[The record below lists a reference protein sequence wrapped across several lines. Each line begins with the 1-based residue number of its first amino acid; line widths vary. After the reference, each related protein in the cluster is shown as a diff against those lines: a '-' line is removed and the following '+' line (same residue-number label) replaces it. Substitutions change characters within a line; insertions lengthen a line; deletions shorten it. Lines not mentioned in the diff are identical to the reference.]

1 MSPPSVFISYAHEDA
16 DLARALAQAL
26 RRRECRVWIDEG
38 EMRIG
43 DSLIERIATAIR
55 EVEFVVALVSDASIE
70 SNWCKKE
77 LSLAITGGLGREGVK
92 VLPLRVGGV
101 EMPPALADT
110 YWLALDPSSVSAA
123 AARIK
128 KDAEAHLADEGRVQ
142 HVARP
147 VPGTSAKT
155 GPRRPDP
162 ERTSPEPGSAPEE
175 FEPINLAGIVREGV
189 GQPRNDRTPGS
200 ALYRIPLRLSRVPP
214 PDWTRLFEAN
224 WDRPPS
230 WTSMHRPG
238 ICRVSG
244 DTVVLDGTTMEELER
259 YHLKTLK
266 LALDVTNERYAEHLR
281 KTHEQERRKREER
294 EQHERDVD
302 DIARRLRFDDDE

>member
-1 MSPPSVFISYAHEDA
+1 MSGPSIFISYAHGDA
-16 DLARALAQAL
+16 DLSRALAQAL
-26 RRRECRVWIDEG
+26 RRRKCRVWIDEG
-38 EMRIG
+38 EMRVG

-55 EVEFVVALVSDASIE
+55 EVEFVVALVSEASVE

-92 VLPLRVGGV
+92 VLPLRVGDV
-101 EMPPALADT
+101 DMPPALADT
-110 YWLALDPSSVSAA
+110 FWLTLDPSSVSDA

-128 KDAEAHLADEGRVQ
+128 KDAEAHLADE
-142 HVARP
+142 RP
-147 VPGTSAKT
+147 VRHPAPPAARASAPNR
-155 GPRRPDP
+155 PRPPVP
-162 ERTSPEPGSAPEE
+162 ERTSRGPEPEPGE
-175 FEPINLAGIVREGV
+175 FEPIKLVGIVREGV
-189 GQPRNDRTPGS
+189 GQPRNDGTRGS

-214 PDWTRLFEAN
+214 SDWARLFEAN

-244 DTVVLDGTTMEELER
+244 DTVVLDGTAMDELER

-266 LALDVTNERYAEHLR
+266 LALSVTNERYAEHVR
-281 KTHEQERRKREER
+281 RMNEQERRKREER
-294 EQHERDVD
+294 ERHERDVN
-302 DIARRLRFDDDE
+302 DIASRLSFDDDE